1 MSSPSFSFV
10 AGDRGKW
17 EVVSVSP
24 VVGESLEPVPY
35 LDIRNEYLMNLPVD
49 FRWLLRGVTS
59 NQRYVNNA
67 EQACLMSSQPQLGR
81 PEATCAAL
89 IPIRKTRKWWDMTQ
103 EDRRRIFEE
112 KSHHIAKGL
121 DYLPGIARKLHHCRD
136 LGEPFDFLT
145 WFEYAPEHSAA
156 FEELVASLRTTEE
169 WEYVERE
176 VDVRLVKS
184 RSAYPASDHSPE
196 VI

>member
-1 MSSPSFSFV
+1 MNSPSFSFV

-17 EVVSVSP
+17 EVISLSP
-24 VVGESLEPVPY
+24 VIGESLERVPF
-35 LDIRNEYLMNLPVD
+35 LDIRNEFLMNLPVD
-49 FRWLLRGVTS
+49 FSWLLRGVTS

-67 EQACLMSSQPQLGR
+67 EHACLMAAQPQLGR

-89 IPIRKTRKWWDMTQ
+89 IPIRKSQQWWDMTQ

-112 KSHHIAKGL
+112 KSHHIATGSK
-121 DYLPGIARKLHHCRD
+121 YLPGIARKLHHCRD

-145 WFEYAPEHSAA
+145 WFEYAPENSNA
-156 FEELVASLRTTEE
+156 FEDLVAALRITEE

-176 VDVRLVKS
+176 VDVRLVRS
-184 RSAYPASDHSPE
+184 RASYADFPS
-196 VI
+196 VA